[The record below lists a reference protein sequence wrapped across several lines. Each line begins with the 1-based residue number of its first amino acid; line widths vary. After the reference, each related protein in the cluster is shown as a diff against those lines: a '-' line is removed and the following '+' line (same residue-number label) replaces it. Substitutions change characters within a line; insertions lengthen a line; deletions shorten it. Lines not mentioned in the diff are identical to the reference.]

1 MKNQQCK
8 LFHTETRR
16 RVSLTARLVVWA
28 LAITAP
34 GIASA
39 GVIFTNFGAVFS
51 YDVTSGNPV
60 GNAFDSNN
68 YAEGVSF
75 TPSGTGNLSSISL
88 ALSCFFVCSNSFTVD
103 LTADARSQPGAIIES
118 FSLSGAALGLVGN
131 NNPPEVAVSVLKPL
145 LTAGTTYWITTSSP
159 LTDSITWNFDS
170 IGDTSPEAL
179 SIDEGATWFSPS
191 GFTPGALQVN
201 STPEPATALLVGSI
215 ILAVAF
221 HRRLSGL
228 TGSR

>member
-1 MKNQQCK
+1 MTNEQRK
-8 LFHTETRR
+8 LFHSETRR

-39 GVIFTNFGAVFS
+39 GVIFTNFGPGLS
-51 YDVTSGNPV
+51 YDITSGNPV
-60 GNAFDSNN
+60 GNAFDSND

-75 TPSGTGNLSSISL
+75 TPSVNGNFGSVSL

-103 LTADARSQPGAIIES
+103 LTADAGLQPGAVIES
-118 FSLSGAALGLVGN
+118 FSLSGAALGVAGN
-131 NNPPEVAVSVLKPL
+131 NNPLEVANSVLKPM
-145 LTAGTTYWITTSSP
+145 LTAGTAYWITVSSP
-159 LTDSITWNFDS
+159 LTDSITWNFNS
-170 IGDTSPEAL
+170 MGDTSPEAL
-179 SIDEGATWFSPS
+179 STDGGATWFSPS

-201 STPEPATALLVGSI
+201 STPEPATVLLAGSI
-215 ILAVAF
+215 ILVLAF
-221 HRRLSGL
+221 HRRSRGL